1 MGSRKRNK
9 GRFDRMSKVRKK
21 TCPIVA
27 AGIAEIDYKDVEF
40 LKQFVTE
47 KGKII
52 PRRISGINA
61 RNQKL
66 LTRAIKRA
74 RNVALLSFSAGYVEQ
89 EEA

>member
-1 MGSRKRNK
+1 MGKKRSRRHD
-9 GRFDRMSKVRKK
+9 RFSKVKK
-21 TCPIVA
+21 KACPIA
-27 AGIAEIDYKDVEF
+27 ASGIVDIDYKDIEF

-52 PRRISGINA
+52 PRRISGINS

-74 RNVALLSFSAGYVEQ
+74 RNIALLSFSSGYVDQ
-89 EEA
+89 EEAAR